1 MKKALIINEGFSN
14 NLGDQAIRESMTSLL
29 QDSDFN
35 TEFAYFTNPRLSVLP
50 QYDYLAEAT
59 GNNVTA
65 PMSFSNKVRLNLA
78 FFYWIGLNYKCIR
91 KKLSEGNF
99 DLVVIGGGQ
108 LIESSGQ
115 EYPSR
120 FSIALYWW
128 TYLIRKF
135 SKAKI
140 YVVGVGVGTTFNGKE
155 KKLFA
160 KALLKVDLVWVRDQF
175 SKVRLQEQFGRKA
188 IVTPDIAFYSGK
200 NRMEEENPN
209 RKALV
214 GITNYK
220 EVFSKYNKLAKSNE
234 AYYEEWYAEVS
245 NYLRRGLTVELFYTT
260 ITDAAETIAFRNY
273 IRNKYKVEIG
283 IAKLS
288 SIDDLK
294 HLYRSAS
301 DVYSGRMH
309 ALILA
314 MKHQCKVKAYLISQ
328 KLRSFNEEYI
338 VSGTQTIEY
347 SKKIR
352 GTFNDLMLDNIKL

>member
-29 QDSDFN
+29 QDSDFH
-35 TEFAYFTNPRLSVLP
+35 TEFAYFTNPRLSRLP
-50 QYDYLAEAT
+50 QYDYLVEAT
-59 GNNVTA
+59 GNNVVA
-65 PMSFSNKVRLNLA
+65 PMSFSSKARLNLS
-78 FFYWIGLNYKCIR
+78 FFYWISMNYKSIR
-91 KKLSEGNF
+91 KKLSEGKY
-99 DLVVIGGGQ
+99 DVIVIGGGQ
-108 LIESSGQ
+108 LVESSGKD
-115 EYPSR
+115 YPSR
-120 FSIALYWW
+120 FAVALYWW
-128 TYLIRKF
+128 TYLIKKF

-140 YVVGVGVGTTFNGKE
+140 YMIGVGVGTTFNGKE

-160 KALLKVDLVWVRDQF
+160 KALSRIDLVWVRDQF
-175 SKVRLQEQFGRKA
+175 SKTRLQEQFGRKA

-200 NRMEEENPN
+200 NRVEEENLN
-209 RKALV
+209 SKALV

-220 EVFSKYNKLAKSNE
+220 EVFSKYNKMAKSNE

-260 ITDAAETIAFRNY
+260 ITDAAETIAFRDY
-273 IRNKYKVEIG
+273 VSNKYKVEME
-283 IAKLS
+283 IAKLAS
-288 SIDDLK
+288 VEDLK
-294 HLYRSAS
+294 QLYRSAS

-328 KLRSFNEEYI
+328 KLQSFNDEYI
-338 VSGTQTIEY
+338 ASGTQTIEY